1 MTTLLEIELACP
13 VCCRTFS
20 SQTVLPGKRSGR
32 KRTDFHEQPLGLQPL
47 PYLVHTCLTCGYSGG
62 DGDFGD
68 DTRVDPTTVVNV
80 WGELTPKVAVGP
92 LTGSEK
98 YELAA
103 KVATWERGESLE
115 IAYLLLSAAW
125 CCVEEG
131 DIEAER
137 YFRRLAAWK
146 FEEAL
151 DSWGGIE
158 ADRRAVLT
166 YLVGELWRRVGD
178 GKRAVTWFDRV
189 PGEIIA
195 PLNQRWILQAA
206 LQQRDAPREWFDG

>member
-1 MTTLLEIELACP
+1 VTTLLDIELACP

-20 SQTVLPGKRSGR
+20 SQTVLPGNVSGR
-32 KRTDFHEQPLGLQPL
+32 KRTDFHQQPVGVQPL
-47 PYLVHTCLTCGYSGG
+47 PYLVHSCPTCGYSGS
-62 DGDFGD
+62 DDDFGTD
-68 DTRVDPTTVVNV
+68 ARVDPATVANV

-103 KVATWERGESLE
+103 KVATWQRGEPLE
-115 IAYLLLSAAW
+115 IGDLLLRAAW

-137 YFRRLAAWK
+137 YFRRLAARK

-151 DSWGGIE
+151 TTWGSIQE
-158 ADRRAVLT
+158 DRRAVVT
-166 YLVGELWRRVGD
+166 YLIGELWRRVGD
-178 GKRAVTWFDRV
+178 TKRAVQWFDRV
-189 PGEIIA
+189 PSEIVA
-195 PLNQRWILQAA
+195 PLAQRWVLKAA
-206 LQQRDAPREWFDG
+206 LVQRDKPREWFDA